1 MAYTINKQDGTPLS
15 ISAGLVTPTTDYV
28 IQFIGKNS
36 ADYGPALNQNFLRI
50 TENFASETQPNP
62 TNILTGQLWY
72 DKANLSLKVYDG
84 TRFNSIAKLTTS
96 NVVAASATVK
106 EGDLWFDKTTDPA
119 NKALKIYNGNAWVK
133 VGESTFSSNAGTSG
147 TVTGTVDSST
157 GSTKTVT
164 AFYIDGN
171 VVAVLSGSDFE
182 MGSSATTLAT
192 DINTSFGA
200 NADLYT
206 GFTFA
211 SANVKLVGT
220 ATNADKLGNLNANA
234 YVTTTGNAQVLSGV
248 IQFSSTN
255 EAGVSFGNASQ
266 FRIVGGSSTLVRL
279 QNTVNSGDIAVNV
292 VNSGS
297 SVEALRIY
305 SNTQV
310 QAATYAATSS
320 VVVGNITMNTSNIVP
335 ASNISGTIGSSTRY
349 FSNVFANSVT
359 AVNLI
364 GRASSAEYAD
374 LAERFAAD
382 NVYPPGTLVRVG
394 GFYEVTLETEELSQN
409 VLGVISTAPAYL
421 MNAEAGNEKSH
432 PAVVLSGRVPVRTLG
447 IVTKGDRLVSA
458 GNGLARAATADEV
471 TPFNVI
477 GRSLEDKKD
486 PSENTVLA
494 IVRINI

>member
-28 IQFIGKNS
+28 VQFIGKNS

-50 TENFASETQPNP
+50 TENFASDTQPNP

-84 TRFNSIAKLTTS
+84 TRFNSLAKLTTS

-220 ATNADKLGNLNANA
+220 ATNADKLGNVAANA
-234 YVTTTGNAQVLSGV
+234 YVTTTGNAQVISGA

-279 QNTVNSGDIAVNV
+279 QNTINSGDIAVNV
-292 VNSGS
+292 VNAGS
-297 SVEALRIY
+297 SIEALRIY

-310 QAATYAATSS
+310 QADTYAATSR
-320 VVVGNITMNTSNIVP
+320 VVVGNVTINTGNIVP
-335 ASNISGTIGSSTRY
+335 ASNVNSTLGSSTRY
-349 FSNVFANSVT
+349 FSNVFANAIT
-359 AVNLI
+359 AVTLQ
-364 GRASSAEYAD
+364 GRATSAEYAD

-382 NVYPPGTLVRVG
+382 NVYQPGTLVKIG
-394 GFYEVTLETEELSQN
+394 GFYEITLETESLSEN
-409 VLGVISTAPAYL
+409 VLGVISSAPAYL
-421 MNAEAGNEKSH
+421 MNSEAGNEKTH
-432 PAVVLSGRVPVRTLG
+432 PAVVLSGRVPVRAVG
-447 IVTKGDRLVSA
+447 KVKKGDKLVSA
-458 GNGLARAATADEV
+458 GNGLARSAEAHEI
-471 TPFNVI
+471 TPFNSI
-477 GRSLEDKKD
+477 GRALEDKSD
-486 PSENTVLA
+486 DAENTVLA
-494 IVRINI
+494 VVRINI